1 MVRPAAPANKKSS
14 RRVFLQTHPRMKFID
29 YYEVLGVPRDADEK
43 AIKKAYRKLARKYH
57 PDVNPNDAEAERKFK
72 QANEAHEVLSD
83 PEKRKKYDKYG
94 ENWEQGEAYEQARRQ
109 QQQYAGQQGGNPF
122 GGGDPFGFGGR
133 GQTQYTY
140 SSDGADFSDF
150 FEQMFGGAGG
160 ASFGGGRRR
169 TMRNKGQDL
178 NATLQVPLT
187 EVFQSQKQVLTVG
200 EKKLRLTIPAGVEDG
215 QTIKIK
221 GQGGPAP
228 QGGEKGDLYIT
239 FQVSNNTDYRREGA
253 DLYKDIDVPLT
264 DAVLGTSLTV
274 DTLHG
279 AVKLKLPAGST
290 TGKVI
295 RLKGK
300 GFTRYKKDG
309 EYGNLYL
316 NVRVQ
321 LPGKL
326 TEAQRKLFEQL
337 RETGL

>member
-1 MVRPAAPANKKSS
+1 M
-14 RRVFLQTHPRMKFID
+14 QFID

-83 PEKRKKYDKYG
+83 PEKRKKYDQYG
-94 ENWEQGEAYEQARRQ
+94 ENWEQAETYEQARQ
-109 QQQYAGQQGGNPF
+109 QQQRQYAGGAGGNPF

-160 ASFGGGRRR
+160 AGFGGGRRR
-169 TMRNKGQDL
+169 TMRNRGQDF
-178 NATLQVPLT
+178 NASLQLPLT
-187 EVFQSQKQVLTVG
+187 DVFRSQKQVITVG
-200 EKKLRLTIPAGVEDG
+200 DKKLRLTIPAGVEDG

-228 QGGEKGDLYIT
+228 QGGERGDLYIT
-239 FQVSNNTDYRREGA
+239 FQVRNDTDYRREGA
-253 DLYKDIDVPLT
+253 DLYKEVNVPLT
-264 DAVLGTSLTV
+264 TAVLGDALTV

-279 AVKLKLPAGST
+279 PVKVKLPAGSQA
-290 TGKVI
+290 GKTI

-309 EYGNLYL
+309 EYGHLYL
-316 NVRVQ
+316 TVRVK
-321 LPGKL
+321 LPERL
-326 TEAQRKLFEQL
+326 TTEQRRLFEEL
-337 RETGL
+337 RLTGV